1 MRRGSINWRAWAD
14 RFRRRSSSPQ
24 ATKNSRAGACSAP
37 RRICSA
43 RYGINATGIDA
54 IIDEAGTA
62 KTTLYKLFG
71 SKTNLVNAVL
81 ESEGKAWREWFIG
94 AMEDGGGDAQAKLKR
109 IFPALKRW
117 FAEER
122 FYGCPF
128 INAVAEHDKDAKA
141 FRNIALR
148 HKKVVL
154 AHIEKLAGEMG
165 AAEPQMLA
173 HQLALL
179 IDGAIVAAMVS
190 RDPGVADTA
199 GLAAGNLFGPSKV
212 KKPKRRGRER
222 TARCGVG
229 ARRVGKA
236 QRAHHLT
243 ACSLID
249 GGHVA
254 SAPLPT
260 LRFITPARSGRG
272 SARCRLSAAPNSMV
286 WGLVPSP
293 RTEAATLPALST
305 ITTETL

>member
-1 MRRGSINWRAWAD
+1 MGKSASKKKSVA
-14 RFRRRSSSPQ
+14 
-24 ATKNSRAGACSAP
+24 ATAAGDEE
-37 RRICSA
+37 SA
-43 RYGINATGIDA
+43 RGRLLNAATHLFCKNGINATGIDA

-71 SKTNLVNAVL
+71 SKTNLVHAVL

-94 AMEDGGGDAQAKLKR
+94 SIEAGGGDPQTKLTR

-128 INAVAEHDKDAKA
+128 INAVAEHDKDQKQ

-165 AAEPQMLA
+165 AVEPESLA

-199 GLAAGNLFGPSKV
+199 ALAASNLFGPSKV
-212 KKPKRRGRER
+212 KKPKR
-222 TARCGVG
+222 ASG
-229 ARRVGKA
+229 AA
-236 QRAHHLT
+236 EQL
-243 ACSLID
+243 
-249 GGHVA
+249 VA
-254 SAPLPT
+254 
-260 LRFITPARSGRG
+260 
-272 SARCRLSAAPNSMV
+272 V
-286 WGLVPSP
+286 
-293 RTEAATLPALST
+293 
-305 ITTETL
+305 